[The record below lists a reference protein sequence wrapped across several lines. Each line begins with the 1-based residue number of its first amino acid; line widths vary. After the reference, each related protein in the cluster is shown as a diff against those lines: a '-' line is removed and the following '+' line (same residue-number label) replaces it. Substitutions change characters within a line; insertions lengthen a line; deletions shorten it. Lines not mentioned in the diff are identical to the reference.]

1 MLSESISPDRID
13 EARVAEA
20 VSPEGLD
27 RIHEPGVD
35 LAIWRRLLPPELV
48 AWLAALPSD
57 RLPTGRVLVGLND
70 LEIAVA
76 FILAESKVPTGT
88 QATAFL
94 EDVVRLARIFSRIVG
109 SPVIDLRLEAID
121 HDSCWRFHRDAVRL
135 RLLTTYR
142 GPGTQIVALADAE
155 EALKQQR
162 DYRGPVRQLHAP
174 AVALF
179 KGNQAASGSGVV
191 HRSPSIRGMGIT
203 RLLLCLNLPSDA
215 SPDLWSRENARKK

>member
-1 MLSESISPDRID
+1 MLSETLAPDWID
-13 EARVAEA
+13 ETRVAEA
-20 VSPEGLD
+20 AAPEGLD

-35 LAIWRRLLPPELV
+35 LAIWRRRLPPGMG
-48 AWLAALPSD
+48 AWLEALPAD
-57 RLPTGRVLVGLND
+57 RLPNGRVLVGLND

-76 FILAESKVPTGT
+76 FILTESKVPTGIE
-88 QATAFL
+88 ATAFF

-142 GPGTQIVALADAE
+142 GPGTEIVSLADAE
-155 EALKQQR
+155 QALEQQR
-162 DYRGPVRQLHAP
+162 AYRGPVRALDAH

-179 KGNQAASGSGVV
+179 KGNQTTSGSGVV
-191 HRSPSIRGMGIT
+191 HRSPSIRGIGIT
-203 RLLLCLNLPSDA
+203 RLLLCLNLPSAA
-215 SPDLWSRENARKK
+215 SPDLWSN